1 MDVSPSHIPQPAGTA
16 GRISDG
22 SSLMTESREG
32 AGMSARHR
40 TDLVRPLPELLRGQ
54 KNPFVM
60 VVPTEPVASREGGR

>member
-1 MDVSPSHIPQPAGTA
+1 
-16 GRISDG
+16 
-22 SSLMTESREG
+22 
-32 AGMSARHR
+32 MSARHR